1 MKGVH
6 VMKKTKL
13 IPFVLSASMLL
24 SLVSLPAAATG
35 KKPVHFGDMEGHWS
49 AGAVDRWSGSGIFQG
64 DENGNFLPDKEMTRA
79 EFAQM
84 LDNLMGYPVK
94 AENKYADVP
103 ADAWYADAVLKLT
116 AAGVM
121 EGDGS
126 NAMPNAPISR
136 EQAAVLLCRALSLKP
151 SAEAKILF
159 DDAYQVSSWA
169 RDAVAALAQRDMIA
183 GVGENNFAPA
193 LDINRASVAQ
203 MMNNMVSAYVT
214 EDGASVT
221 GEQKG
226 IVIAAAADI
235 KVENAALAE
244 PLILAP
250 KAAGATM
257 TLAGKAKAALVV
269 LAAEGGKVTVEKD
282 ASADLISV
290 EAPKAELTVAG
301 KVENVTV
308 APSAAEAVLTVEKNG
323 VIANV
328 ETAADKVAVKGP
340 GKIASLTV
348 TKGEGV
354 TVSEETAVDRVV
366 NRSSHSVFVGGK
378 ELKPGAFI
386 GENSSSGSGGSGG
399 SGGGSSSSDTVSVTY
414 VIGKDTTIYAVTRG
428 GSVSVPA
435 IPADE
440 EYFYTGKWTYTLGGD
455 TTVYEAQSGDTI
467 ENVTAGLTLTAQ
479 AYEVKATTPAKL
491 TYTCENDAL
500 LITAE
505 GKDKLI
511 MNTYEVGDDAGLVE
525 IDMEYAAPENAGKLA
540 VADTLEGLRTAQPSA
555 PGSISVTVPFG
566 KEGSVVKYLLW
577 TDGQGEILAVEKITV
592 QLAVDPTK
600 PEE

>member
-1 MKGVH
+1 
-6 VMKKTKL
+6 MKKTKL

-35 KKPVHFGDMEGHWS
+35 KEPVIFGDMEGHWS

-103 ADAWYADAVLKLT
+103 ADAWYTDAVLKLT

-151 SAEAKILF
+151 SDEAKILF

-226 IVIAAAADI
+226 IVIVTARDV
-235 KVENAALAE
+235 KVDGAVLAE

-250 KAAGATM
+250 RAAGATL
-257 TLAGKAKAALVV
+257 TLAGETKAALVV
-269 LAAEGGKVTVEKD
+269 LAAEGGKVMVEKE
-282 ASADLISV
+282 ASADLVSV

-308 APSAAEAVLTVEKNG
+308 APSASEAVLTVEKDG

-340 GKIASLTV
+340 GKITSLTV

-354 TVSEETAVDRVV
+354 TVSEETVVDRVA
-366 NRSSHSVFVGGK
+366 NQSNHSVFVGGK

-386 GENSSSGSGGSGG
+386 GEDSSSGSGSGGSGG

-414 VIGKDTTIYAVTRG
+414 VIGKDTTIYAIAKG

-479 AYEVKATTPAKL
+479 AYEVKAAAPAKL

-505 GKDKLI
+505 GKDKLV
-511 MNTYEVGDDAGLVE
+511 MNTYEVGDDAGIVE
-525 IDMEYAAPENAGKLA
+525 IGMEYAAPENAGELA

-555 PGSISVTVPFG
+555 PDSISVTVPFG

-577 TDGQGEILAVEKITV
+577 TDRQGEILAVEKITV
-592 QLAVDPTK
+592 QLAVDPAK

>member
-1 MKGVH
+1 M
-6 VMKKTKL
+6 MKKNKFMPL
-13 IPFVLSASMLL
+13 FLSAAMLL
-24 SLVSLPAAATG
+24 SLVSLPAAATD
-35 KKPVHFGDMEGHWS
+35 KEPVAFGDMEGHWS

-136 EQAAVLLCRALSLKP
+136 EQAAVLLCRALSLK
-151 SAEAKILF
+151 SSDEAKILF

-193 LDINRASVAQ
+193 LNINRASVAQ

-226 IVIAAAADI
+226 IVIVTARDV
-235 KVENAALAE
+235 KVNGAVLSE

-250 KAAGATM
+250 RAAGAAM
-257 TLAGKAKAALVV
+257 TLAGEAKAALVV
-269 LAAEGGKVTVEKD
+269 LAAEGGKVTVEKE
-282 ASADLISV
+282 ASAGLVSI
-290 EAPKAELTVAG
+290 EAPRAELTVAG
-301 KVENVTV
+301 KVENVAV
-308 APSAAEAVLTVEKNG
+308 APSASEAVLTVEKDG
-323 VIANV
+323 VITNV
-328 ETAADKVAVKGP
+328 ETSADKVAMKGS

-348 TKGEGV
+348 ARGEGV
-354 TVSEETAVDRVV
+354 TVSGETAVDKIV
-366 NRSSHSVFVGGK
+366 NQSSHPVSVGGK
-378 ELKPGAFI
+378 ELKPGASI
-386 GENSSSGSGGSGG
+386 GEDSS
-399 SGGGSSSSDTVSVTY
+399 SGGGSGSGSDEGSSSPDAVSVTY
-414 VIGKDTTIYAVTRG
+414 TVGKDTTLHTIAKG
-428 GSVSVPA
+428 SSVSVPSV
-435 IPADE
+435 PTEEE
-440 EYFYTGKWTYTLGGD
+440 EYFYTGKWTYTLEGD
-455 TTVYEAQSGDTI
+455 TAIYEAQSGDTI

-479 AYEVKATTPAKL
+479 AYEVKPAAPAAL
-491 TYTCENDAL
+491 TYTCENDTL
-500 LITAE
+500 LITAQ
-505 GKDKLI
+505 GKDKLV
-511 MNTYEVGDDAGLVE
+511 MNTYEVGDDAGVVE
-525 IDMEYAAPENAGKLA
+525 IGMEYAAPENARELA
-540 VADTLEGLRTAQPSA
+540 VADTLEALHTAQPSA
-555 PGSISVTVPFG
+555 PGSTSVTVPFG
-566 KEGSVVKYLLW
+566 QEGTVVKYLLW
-577 TDGQGEILAVEKITV
+577 TNEQGEILAVEKITV
-592 QLAVDPTK
+592 QLTADPAK
-600 PEE
+600 PE

>member
-1 MKGVH
+1 
-6 VMKKTKL
+6 MKKNKL
-13 IPFVLSASMLL
+13 MPFVLSGAMLL
-24 SLVSLPAAATG
+24 SLASLPATATG
-35 KKPVHFGDMEGHWS
+35 KEPVDFGDMEGHWS
-49 AGAVDRWSGSGIFQG
+49 AEAVDRWSGSGIFRG

-84 LDNLMGYPVK
+84 LVNLMGYPVK

-136 EQAAVLLCRALSLKP
+136 EQAAVLLCRALSLK
-151 SAEAKILF
+151 SSDEAKILF

-169 RDAVAALAQRDMIA
+169 RDAVAALAERDMIA

-193 LDINRASVAQ
+193 LNINRASVAQ
-203 MMNNMVSAYVT
+203 MVSNMVSAYVT
-214 EDGASVT
+214 EEGASVT

-226 IVIAAAADI
+226 IVIVAAADVT
-235 KVENAALAE
+235 VENAVLAE
-244 PLILAP
+244 SLILAP
-250 KAAGATM
+250 KASGS
-257 TLAGKAKAALVV
+257 TLTLTGKTTAAQVV
-269 LAAEGGKVTVEKD
+269 LAAQGGKVMVEKD
-282 ASADLISV
+282 ASVKRVFV

-301 KVENVTV
+301 TVENVTV
-308 APSAAEAVLTVEKNG
+308 AASAAEAVLTVEKDG

-354 TVSEETAVDRVV
+354 TVSEETVVDKVV
-366 NRSSHSVFVGGK
+366 NQSSHSVFVGRK

-386 GENSSSGSGGSGG
+386 GEDSSSGSGSGGSGG
-399 SGGGSSSSDTVSVTY
+399 ASSSSDTISVTY
-414 VIGKDTTIYAVTRG
+414 VIGNDTTIYAVARG

-435 IPADE
+435 LPADE

-455 TTVYEAQSGDTI
+455 TAVYEAQSGDTI

-479 AYEVKATTPAKL
+479 AYEVKAATPAKL
-491 TYTCENDAL
+491 TYACENDAL

-511 MNTYEVGDDAGLVE
+511 MNTYEVGNDAGIVE
-525 IDMEYAAPENAGKLA
+525 IGMKYTVPENAKGLA
-540 VADTLEGLRTAQPSA
+540 VADTLEALRAAQPEA
-555 PGSISVTVPFG
+555 PAPTAVTVPFG
-566 KEGSVVKYLLW
+566 KEGAVVKYLLL
-577 TDGQGEILAVEKITV
+577 TDKQGEILAVEKITV
-592 QLAVDPTK
+592 QLAVDPTR